1 MGVRSHQNTITK
13 GTLQRRA
20 YLARNAPNT
29 MSETFNPFSDAY
41 AAAHLADE
49 ARSLSST
56 LLLAPAQEPRR
67 LTALRQWLSQI
78 ADALA
83 VKCAEPAY
91 EEQRAAYKSLLS
103 SLRYLGQS
111 INASNHLAP
120 SGLDIVLRAFQ
131 EQLHPEA
138 VVILSHIQANMPG
151 NEEIG
156 LIERTLKDFGII
168 NPLVNGSPS
177 KAFVLYGNFGEQ
189 DNVLAAPLHLA
200 HLYCNL
206 VTEALGEKAH
216 SLSIQ
221 AVAARALGPAYVFA
235 HCLDGKTWGG
245 NPKYLSQSVWDA
257 LADGW
262 LEHPVIGNHLGTA
275 LLNCPSLK
283 ASPRPNTPE
292 WKALCEKIPAYTP
305 AQFDAEVPILWERLK
320 QLLPPNE
327 LGMDEVE
334 SENPASLVSII
345 NAGWSF
351 YLLYMDDLY
360 KILGSKTAQDRYD
373 AKMVLNRLLTKGV
386 ELSQI
391 TQNWRT
397 ARKAIGQ

>member
-1 MGVRSHQNTITK
+1 
-13 GTLQRRA
+13 
-20 YLARNAPNT
+20 

-67 LTALRQWLSQI
+67 LTALRQWLSKI

-83 VKCAEPAY
+83 EKCAESSDEKQLKSY
-91 EEQRAAYKSLLS
+91 HSLLFHV
-103 SLRYLGQS
+103 RELGKN
-111 INASNHLAP
+111 INANNHLVP
-120 SGLDIVLRAFQ
+120 SGLEIVLKAFQ
-131 EQLHPEA
+131 EQLRPDA
-138 VVILSHIQANMPG
+138 VTIIPL
-151 NEEIG
+151 G
-156 LIERTLKDFGII
+156 LDNKSGGEDVWGINWALNRCGIPIPYVKD
-168 NPLVNGSPS
+168 SPA
-177 KAFVLYGNFGEQ
+177 KAFVLNCRLGEQ
-189 DNVLAAPLHLA
+189 DNVLASPLQIA
-200 HLYCNL
+200 HLYRDIAF
-206 VTEALGEKAH
+206 EILGEEY
-216 SLSIQ
+216 SIASGYKYFQ
-221 AVAARALGPAYVFA
+221 EAAARALGPAYIFA
-235 HCLDGKTWGG
+235 HCLHGVNWEDE
-245 NPKYLSQSVWDA
+245 PIILSQGTWLA

-262 LEHPVIGNHLGTA
+262 MEHPVIGNILKTA
-275 LLNCPSLK
+275 YNRCSYERGSV
-283 ASPRPNTPE
+283 AMHTPE

-305 AQFDAEVPILWERLK
+305 EQFDAEVPILWERLK

-334 SENPASLVSII
+334 SENPASLVSIL

-351 YLLYMDDLY
+351 YLLHMEDLY